1 MRATF
6 QTPDG
11 CHLAYEVAGQGP
23 AVLWQHG
30 LGATSA
36 QPAEVFPDG
45 FTRITLLCRGHD
57 GSDLGD
63 PALLSIAQFAADAL
77 ALMDHLGLQ
86 SLPMGG
92 ISLGAAIALR
102 LAVTHPDR
110 VQALILARP
119 AWVDYPAPR
128 TMQSYAE
135 VARLLAGHG
144 EIGRALF
151 QSGQIYRD
159 LGLASPDNA
168 ASLVSFFTRPQP
180 DTTVALLQAGCDVSA
195 PAVQSLMW
203 ATGAS
208 NVPWARVFDLVYEIA
223 AGWPLGYRLADRC
236 AALAEFLG
244 SGDDLGEAAADAV
257 RATGASGA
265 SLQDGVSLLCRVH
278 GCTG

>member
-11 CHLAYEVAGQGP
+11 CDLAYEVAGQGP

-30 LGATSA
+30 LGATAA

-63 PALLSIAQFAADAL
+63 PARLSIAQFATDAL

-102 LAVTHPDR
+102 LAVLHPAR

-119 AWVDYPAPR
+119 AWVDHPAPA
-128 TMQSYAE
+128 TMQSYSE
-135 VARLLAGHG
+135 VARILARHG
-144 EIGRALF
+144 DIGGALF
-151 QSGQIYRD
+151 QSGQTYRD
-159 LGLASPDNA
+159 LSLASPDNA
-168 ASLVSFFTRPQP
+168 GSLVSFFTRPQP
-180 DTTVALLQAGCDVSA
+180 DTTVALLQSIPQDGPGVTKD
-195 PAVQSLMW
+195 Q
-203 ATGAS
+203 
-208 NVPWARVFDLVYEIA
+208 IA
-223 AGWPLGYRLADRC
+223 ALHLPTLVLTTGQDYVHPAAYGAELAKLIPHATLTDLPAKGQDKPAHVAAFR
-236 AALAEFLG
+236 AALSQFLG
-244 SGDDLGEAAADAV
+244 GLA
-257 RATGASGA
+257 
-265 SLQDGVSLLCRVH
+265 
-278 GCTG
+278 

>member
-11 CHLAYEVAGQGP
+11 CHLDYEVTGQGP

-30 LGATSA
+30 LGATAA

-63 PALLSIAQFAADAL
+63 PARLSIAQFATDAL
-77 ALMDHLGLQ
+77 SLVDHLGLQ
-86 SLPMGG
+86 TLPMGG
-92 ISLGAAIALR
+92 ISLGAVIALR

-119 AWVDYPAPR
+119 AWVDYPAPA

-135 VARLLAGHG
+135 VARILARHG
-144 EIGRALF
+144 DIGRALF
-151 QSGQIYRD
+151 QSGQTYRD
-159 LGLASPDNA
+159 LSCASPDNA

-180 DTTVALLQAGCDVSA
+180 DTTVALLQSIPQDGPGVTKD
-195 PAVQSLMW
+195 Q
-203 ATGAS
+203 
-208 NVPWARVFDLVYEIA
+208 IA
-223 AGWPLGYRLADRC
+223 ALHLPTLVLTTGQDYVHPAAYGVELAKLIPRATLTDLPAKGQNKPAHVAAFR
-236 AALAEFLG
+236 AALTQFLAG
-244 SGDDLGEAAADAV
+244 LA
-257 RATGASGA
+257 
-265 SLQDGVSLLCRVH
+265 
-278 GCTG
+278 

>member
-11 CHLAYEVAGQGP
+11 CRLAYEVAGQGP

-30 LGATSA
+30 LGATAS
-36 QPAEVFPDG
+36 QPAEVFPEG

-63 PALLSIAQFAADAL
+63 PARLSIAQFATDAL

-86 SLPMGG
+86 SLPIGG

-102 LAVTHPDR
+102 LAVLHPAR

-119 AWVDYPAPR
+119 AWVDQPAPA

-135 VARLLAGHG
+135 VARLLARHG

-151 QSGQIYRD
+151 QSGQTYRD
-159 LGLASPDNA
+159 LSLASPDNA

-180 DTTVALLQAGCDVSA
+180 DTTVALLQSIPQDGPGVTLAQIGALTLPTLVLTTGQDYVHPAAYGAELAKLIPHAILTDLPAKGQDKPAHVSA
-195 PAVQSLMW
+195 F
-203 ATGAS
+203 
-208 NVPWARVFDLVYEIA
+208 R
-223 AGWPLGYRLADRC
+223 
-236 AALAEFLG
+236 AALAQFLG
-244 SGDDLGEAAADAV
+244 ALA
-257 RATGASGA
+257 
-265 SLQDGVSLLCRVH
+265 
-278 GCTG
+278 